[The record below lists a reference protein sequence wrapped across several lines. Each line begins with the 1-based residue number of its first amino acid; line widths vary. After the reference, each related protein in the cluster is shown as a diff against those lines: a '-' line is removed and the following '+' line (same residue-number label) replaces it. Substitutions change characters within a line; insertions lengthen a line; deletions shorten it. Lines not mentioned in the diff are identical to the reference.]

1 MNIEPGSPEWLQLIT
16 PSKVAAILGVS
27 RFESPFRLWHRMKGN
42 LPPEPPK
49 DIFAV
54 GHDFE
59 PALAAIWRRKNP
71 GWLLS
76 PGEVQVSSA
85 ALPFPNVATLDRRAV
100 RGSLRRVVEFK
111 TARRMEDWGDEFTD
125 QAPADYAAQVTFQM
139 IVTGFIRHP
148 AHLLV
153 MGPYFNDHLYE
164 IPFDVEI
171 AEAIVNRCNRF
182 YQSLQSDTPPAL
194 DDSVATYEAV
204 RQLHPDIN
212 DGEIAEIPPVL
223 ACQVLDW
230 HREQTH
236 ADKSLRGFKTQ
247 LLDAMGNAQI
257 AECGGI
263 TVAKRTPAAR
273 GAVALRIEAKN
284 HEALHDANRGAW

>member
-49 DIFAV
+49 DIFEV

-76 PGEVQVSSA
+76 PGEVQISNPS
-85 ALPFPNVATLDRRAV
+85 LPFPNVATLDRRAV

-125 QAPADYAAQVTFQM
+125 QAPSDYAAQVTFQM
-139 IVTGFIRHP
+139 IVTGFIRYP
-148 AHLLV
+148 AHLMVL
-153 MGPYFNDHLYE
+153 GPYFNDHLYE
-164 IPFDVEI
+164 IPYDEDI
-171 AEAIVNRCNRF
+171 ACRIVWRCSEFHR
-182 YQSLQSDTPPAL
+182 SLQSDTPPPL
-194 DDSVATYEAV
+194 DDHVATYEAV

-212 DGEIAEIPPVL
+212 EGEIAEIAPQL
-223 ACQVLDW
+223 ACRVVDW
-230 HREQTH
+230 HREVANDEKRLLEH
-236 ADKSLRGFKTQ
+236 KTQ
-247 LLDAMGNAQI
+247 LLAAMGNAQI

-284 HEALHDANRGAW
+284 HEALHDAHRGAW